1 MTEIGFALLFLVG
14 AGGTGHAISRRLGA
28 SWANRI
34 EELCFSV
41 AAGFAVLF
49 LSVLILGLSHLLYA
63 PVIWGIVGVWA
74 ALGCREVIR
83 YKGAIGESV
92 RGIRLRVRS
101 IHLWLIALLVAGQ
114 ALGFIRSLAPP
125 HGAADPLAYQLA
137 LPALF
142 LSKHYLSFEPTVTG
156 ALYPSNMGLLYIVC
170 LALANSSLAQVM
182 HWLMGVLTC
191 LALVGFCGR
200 YLDRRSGLW
209 AATIFGFVPIV
220 VFFGP
225 RGFIDVGLCFFQ
237 LMAFWGLLNW
247 VVTRQLQM
255 LVLAGL
261 LTGVAMG
268 VKHQGIATIF
278 LGFPIVAIA
287 GVIRGRSWSE
297 TLWNALAY
305 AALALLFVS
314 PWYIRSYLMA
324 ANPVWPL
331 ANGFFGGMEFGHAPT
346 VLSLPVQF
354 AEGGDR
360 RWGLIPFLDWLHLRW
375 PSMSPWSWTF
385 SPRGWQKAIGVYFA
399 ALLPALLLYCREK
412 RVYLLAG
419 FCVAYYLVVVGA
431 LHMNPRYGLVLI
443 AFLSA
448 LCGYL
453 AERLYSSGLPGLRQV
468 FAVGFFCTGVLNL
481 CWGYFLA
488 RPVFDV
494 VMGVESRES
503 FLQRHEGNYRVFQ
516 YANENFPESA
526 VVLLQGIVKGFY
538 LQHTYLWDHRHQPIL
553 SYEAC
558 RDAEDLL
565 QVMLDHDITHIVR
578 MIQIPRG
585 RLGLY
590 PQYFTDQ
597 LHEAFRRKYLKLVYR
612 DESYVAFEVNYP
624 AHS

>member
-1 MTEIGFALLFLVG
+1 MTEVGFTLLFLLG
-14 AGGTGHAISRRLGA
+14 AGGTGHVILRRLGV

-34 EELCFSV
+34 EALCFSL
-41 AAGFAVLF
+41 ASGFGVLF
-49 LSVLILGLSHLLYA
+49 LSVLILGLSHLLYG
-63 PVIWGIVGVWA
+63 PVILGVVVVWVV
-74 ALGCREVIR
+74 LGCREVMLYR
-83 YKGAIGESV
+83 GAIGDIV
-92 RGIRLRVRS
+92 RGLRLNVRS
-101 IHLWLIALLVAGQ
+101 IHLWLIVLLVVSQ
-114 ALGFIRSLAPP
+114 VLGFIRSIAPP
-125 HGAADPLAYQLA
+125 HGATDPLAYQLA

-142 LSKHYLSFEPTVTG
+142 LSKHYLSFEPTITG

-170 LALANSSLAQVM
+170 LALANSSLAQVV

-191 LALVGFCGR
+191 LALVGFCSR
-200 YLDRRSGLW
+200 YLDWRSGLW

-220 VFFGP
+220 VMFGP
-225 RGFIDVGLCFFQ
+225 KAYVDVGLCFFQ
-237 LMAFWGLLNW
+237 VMAFWALFNW
-247 VVTRQLQM
+247 LATRQPQM

-278 LGFPIVAIA
+278 LGFPIVVLA
-287 GVIRGRSWSE
+287 GVIGRGSWSE
-297 TLWNALAY
+297 TLRNALAY

-314 PWYIRSYLMA
+314 PWYIRSYLTA
-324 ANPVWPL
+324 GNPVWPL
-331 ANGFFGGMEFGHAPT
+331 ANGIFGGMEFGQAPT
-346 VLSLPVQF
+346 VLSLPAQT
-354 AEGGDR
+354 ADGASP
-360 RWGLIPFLDWLHLRW
+360 WGLIPFLDWLRLRSQ
-375 PSMSPWSWTF
+375 SMSPWSWTF
-385 SPRGWQKAIGVYFA
+385 SPSGWQKAIGVYFA

-412 RVYLLAG
+412 RVYMLAG
-419 FCVAYYLVVVGA
+419 FCVAYYVTIVGA

-494 VMGVESRES
+494 AMGVESRES
-503 FLQRHEGNYRVFQ
+503 FLKRTEGNYRVFQ
-516 YANENFPESA
+516 FANENFSGSA

-538 LQHTYLWDHRHQPIL
+538 LQHSYFGDHRHQPVL
-553 SYEAC
+553 SYEGC

-578 MIQIPRG
+578 MIQIPPG
-585 RLGLY
+585 RLEFY

-597 LHEAFRRKYLKLVYR
+597 LHEAFRRKYLRLVYR
-612 DESYVAFEVNYP
+612 DESYVAFEINYR
-624 AHS
+624 AQS